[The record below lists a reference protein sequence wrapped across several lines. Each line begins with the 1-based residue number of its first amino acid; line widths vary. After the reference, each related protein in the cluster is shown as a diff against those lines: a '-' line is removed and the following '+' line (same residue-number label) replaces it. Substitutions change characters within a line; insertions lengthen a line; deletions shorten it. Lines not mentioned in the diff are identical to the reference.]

1 MIQDKI
7 WKEDWIMEELKNG
20 IYDKDNWYNWDGD
33 YYFPEYYLGKGL
45 FLDEAT
51 KLKEQRVKKYTE
63 NTNEYSK
70 NAILGKYGRARLNYI
85 KTHKRG
91 LYAELLMNGT
101 LNKHLAETD
110 RTATER
116 INRIIKEMAE
126 QENTNEQLK
135 EINQL
140 LWVGLMNN
148 YKHSAE
154 EIVYNEIIFS

>member
-1 MIQDKI
+1 
-7 WKEDWIMEELKNG
+7 MEELKNE
-20 IYDKDNWYNWDGD
+20 IYDKDNGFWYKRDGD

-45 FLDEAT
+45 SFEEAT
-51 KLKEQRVKKYTE
+51 RLKEQRVKEDIENNTESSE
-63 NTNEYSK
+63 NT
-70 NAILGKYGRARLNYI
+70 ILDKYGRARLNYI

-101 LNKHLAETD
+101 LNKHLAEID

-116 INRIIKEMAE
+116 INKIIKEMAE
-126 QENTNEQLK
+126 RDNTNEQLK
-135 EINQL
+135 ETNQL

-154 EIVYNEIIFS
+154 EIIYNEIVFL

>member
-1 MIQDKI
+1 
-7 WKEDWIMEELKNG
+7 MEELKNE
-20 IYDKDNWYNWDGD
+20 IYDKDNGFWYKRDRD

-45 FLDEAT
+45 SFEEAT
-51 KLKEQRVKKYTE
+51 RLKEQRVKEDIENNTESSE
-63 NTNEYSK
+63 NT
-70 NAILGKYGRARLNYI
+70 ILDKYGRARLNYI

-101 LNKHLAETD
+101 LNKHLAEID

-116 INRIIKEMAE
+116 IDRIIKEMAE

-135 EINQL
+135 ETNQL
-140 LWVGLMNN
+140 LWVALMNN

-154 EIVYNEIIFS
+154 KIVYNEIIFL

>member
-1 MIQDKI
+1 
-7 WKEDWIMEELKNG
+7 MEELKNE
-20 IYDKDNWYNWDGD
+20 IYDKDNGFWYKRDRD

-45 FLDEAT
+45 SFEEAT
-51 KLKEQRVKKYTE
+51 RLKEQRVKEDIENNTESSE
-63 NTNEYSK
+63 NT
-70 NAILGKYGRARLNYI
+70 ILDKYGRARLNYI

-101 LNKHLAETD
+101 LNKHLAEID

-116 INRIIKEMAE
+116 IDRIIKEMAE

-135 EINQL
+135 ETNQL
-140 LWVGLMNN
+140 LWVALMNN

-154 EIVYNEIIFS
+154 EIVYNEIIFL

>member
-1 MIQDKI
+1 
-7 WKEDWIMEELKNG
+7 MEELKNE
-20 IYDKDNWYNWDGD
+20 IYDKDNGFWYKRDGD

-45 FLDEAT
+45 SLEEAT
-51 KLKEQRVKKYTE
+51 RLKEQRVKEDMENYTE
-63 NTNEYSK
+63 CCENV
-70 NAILGKYGRARLNYI
+70 ILGKYGRARLNYI

-101 LNKHLAETD
+101 LNKHLAEID
-110 RTATER
+110 KTATKR
-116 INRIIKEMAE
+116 VNRIIKKMAE
-126 QENTNEQLK
+126 QDNTNEQLK
-135 EINQL
+135 ETNQL

>member
-1 MIQDKI
+1 
-7 WKEDWIMEELKNG
+7 MEELKNE
-20 IYDKDNWYNWDGD
+20 IYDKNNGFWYKRDGD

-45 FLDEAT
+45 SLEEAT
-51 KLKEQRVKKYTE
+51 KLKEQRIKEDAKNNTECCE
-63 NTNEYSK
+63 NT
-70 NAILGKYGRARLNYI
+70 ILGKYGIARLNYI
-85 KTHKRG
+85 KTHNRG

-101 LNKHLAETD
+101 LNKHLVEID

-126 QENTNEQLK
+126 QDNSNEQLK
-135 EINQL
+135 ETNQL

>member
-1 MIQDKI
+1 
-7 WKEDWIMEELKNG
+7 MEKLKNE
-20 IYDKDNWYNWDGD
+20 IYDKDNGFWYKKNGD

-45 FLDEAT
+45 SLEEAT
-51 KLKEQRVKKYTE
+51 RLKEQRVKDDIE
-63 NTNEYSK
+63 NTTESSE

-101 LNKHLAETD
+101 LNKHLAEID

-116 INRIIKEMAE
+116 INRIIKAMAE

-135 EINQL
+135 ETNQL

-154 EIVYNEIIFS
+154 DIVYNEIIFS

>member
-1 MIQDKI
+1 
-7 WKEDWIMEELKNG
+7 MEKLKNE
-20 IYDKDNWYNWDGD
+20 IYDKDNGFWYKKNGD

-45 FLDEAT
+45 SLEKAT
-51 KLKEQRVKKYTE
+51 RLKEQRVKEDIE
-63 NTNEYSK
+63 NTTESSE
-70 NAILGKYGRARLNYI
+70 NAILAKYGRARLNYI

-101 LNKHLAETD
+101 LNKHLAEID

-116 INRIIKEMAE
+116 INRIIKAMAE

-135 EINQL
+135 ETNQL

-154 EIVYNEIIFS
+154 DIVYNEIIFS

>member
-1 MIQDKI
+1 
-7 WKEDWIMEELKNG
+7 MEELKNE
-20 IYDKDNWYNWDGD
+20 IYDKDNGFWYKRDGD

-45 FLDEAT
+45 SLEEAT
-51 KLKEQRVKKYTE
+51 KLKEQRVKEDTKNNTE
-63 NTNEYSK
+63 CCE

-101 LNKHLAETD
+101 LNKHLAEID
-110 RTATER
+110 KTATER
-116 INRIIKEMAE
+116 INRIIKSMAE
-126 QENTNEQLK
+126 QSNTNEQLK
-135 EINQL
+135 GTNQL

-148 YKHSAE
+148 YKLSAE